1 LQKTKFQKKGKRIE
15 KSSTFY
21 KGLVSLK
28 RMSRG
33 SFIEA
38 RTDISP
44 KQLFPLKPGK
54 KWHSA
59 VKFYRNGSQI
69 AFGETSITVYKGQLL
84 KLEHV
89 V

>member
-1 LQKTKFQKKGKRIE
+1 
-15 KSSTFY
+15 
-21 KGLVSLK
+21 
-28 RMSRG
+28 MSRG
-33 SFIEA
+33 SIIEA

-44 KQLFPLKPGK
+44 KQLFSLKPGM
-54 KWHSA
+54 KWHSPI
-59 VKFYRNGSQI
+59 KFYRNGSQI